1 MAMSAPLALPAF
13 AALPALFAPVVL
25 MTFPPDTVIRPARL
39 ADGAVVAYLR
49 YALWPDASV
58 HAHAR
63 EIDAILQNKAS
74 SLPQVI
80 FVAEAADHTIAGFA
94 EVGLRSHADGCDPL
108 NPVGFLE
115 GLYVVPDRR
124 SGGIGR
130 SLLAAAEN
138 WARSQGCKEMASDT
152 WIDNEGS
159 QKLHETLGY
168 EVIDRCVHYRKTL

>member
-1 MAMSAPLALPAF
+1 MLPRTLLALS
-13 AALPALFAPVVL
+13 ALFAPVVL
-25 MTFPPDTVIRPARL
+25 MTFPSDTVIRPARS
-39 ADGAVVAYLR
+39 ADCAVVAHLR
-49 YALWPDASV
+49 YALWPNASV
-58 HAHAR
+58 HAHHAR
-63 EIDAILQNKAS
+63 EIDANLHNKAS
-74 SLPQVI
+74 LLPQVI
-80 FVAEAADHTIAGFA
+80 LVAEAADHAIAGFA

-124 SGGIGR
+124 GGGIGR
-130 SLLAAAEN
+130 SLLTAAEN

-159 QKLHETLGY
+159 QRLHEALGY

>member
-1 MAMSAPLALPAF
+1 MLPRRLLALS
-13 AALPALFAPVVL
+13 ALFAPVVL
-25 MTFPPDTVIRPARL
+25 MTFPSATVIRLARS
-39 ADGAVVAYLR
+39 ADCGVVAHLR
-49 YALWPDASV
+49 YALWPDASA

-63 EIDAILQNKAS
+63 EIDAILRNKAS

-80 FVAEAADHTIAGFA
+80 LVAEAADHTIAGFA
-94 EVGLRSHADGCDPL
+94 QVGLRSHADGCDPL

-115 GLYVVPDRR
+115 GLYVVPHRR
-124 SGGIGR
+124 GGGIGR
-130 SLLAAAEN
+130 SLLAAAED

-159 QKLHETLGY
+159 QRLHQALGY